1 MILTEP
7 LTLDTLLITVDGALN
22 KRLTQEIRLDVRRGL
37 TFGTRQFV
45 LDVSHLTGID
55 SEGIEE
61 LLVITQDLRKAGGNW
76 EILNP
81 SEPIKDR
88 LEQCGIP
95 SQISVRYAKLA
106 TWPGSLM
113 E

>member
-37 TFGTRQFV
+37 AFGTRQFV

-61 LLVITQDLRKAGGNW
+61 LLIITQDLRESGGTW

-88 LEQCGIP
+88 LEQCDVPSLIP
-95 SQISVRYAKLA
+95 IRYAKLA
-106 TWPGSLM
+106 TWPGSIV

>member
-7 LTLDTLLITVDGALN
+7 LTLDTLLITVDGSLN
-22 KRLTQEIRLDVRRGL
+22 KRLTKEIRLDVQRGL
-37 TFGTRQFV
+37 AFGTRQFV

-61 LLVITQDLRKAGGNW
+61 LLIITQDLRAAGGTW

-88 LEQCGIP
+88 LEQCDIP
-95 SQISVRYAKLA
+95 SLIPIRYAELS
-106 TWPGSLM
+106 TWPGSLV